1 MIEFEEILTNDSV
14 TSAAPIV
21 EDRAGFACGVACENG
36 MCCGL
41 GCGSGVGGFC
51 GTGCVKQLIHEHF
64 LMVYLIL
71 KIEHAFNKR
80 GEDKWQ

>member
-41 GCGSGVGGFC
+41 GCGSSVGGFC
-51 GTGCVKQLIHEHF
+51 GTGCVK
-64 LMVYLIL
+64 
-71 KIEHAFNKR
+71 
-80 GEDKWQ
+80 